1 MIKWDL
7 SQGCKDSSISS
18 NQSVTYHINKLK
30 NKNHIIISTD
40 AEKAFDKIQHPFMI
54 KILPKVGTEGT
65 YPNIKK
71 PIYDKPRANIILNSK
86 KLKAFPLLSGTRQ
99 GCPLSLLL
107 FNIVLEVLAMALR
120 AEKEMNKSWKERRTT
135 VSICR

>member
-18 NQSVTYHINKLK
+18 NQSVIYHINKLK

-65 YPNIKK
+65 HPNIKK
-71 PIYDKPRANIILNSK
+71 PIYDKPRANIILSDE
-86 KLKAFPLLSGTRQ
+86 KLKV
-99 GCPLSLLL
+99 SL
-107 FNIVLEVLAMALR
+107 
-120 AEKEMNKSWKERRTT
+120 
-135 VSICR
+135 

>member
-40 AEKAFDKIQHPFMI
+40 AEKAFDKIQHPNQ
-54 KILPKVGTEGT
+54 P
-65 YPNIKK
+65 
-71 PIYDKPRANIILNSK
+71 A
-86 KLKAFPLLSGTRQ
+86 
-99 GCPLSLLL
+99 
-107 FNIVLEVLAMALR
+107 
-120 AEKEMNKSWKERRTT
+120 
-135 VSICR
+135 